1 MTLSAKYATILC
13 LLVLTCLPVFYS
25 SDTETPTS
33 AIGAIGGDP
42 LTSPDLQSEPAPTAQ
57 SGIVATNLDDVR
69 VASSSSLEPDTNHAT
84 TISPH
89 EKLQELAWLLTN
101 GDPGSQ
107 RRADDLVEEIYR
119 QGYTSLL
126 AIHDFLIRDIGF
138 GSEEIPGTDAQA
150 LRQVLIDLL
159 LRFDFPEVEQIA
171 LELLKSHPTP
181 MEIWQLGRYLEAN
194 HPGEYS
200 NSVRIA
206 AEDALL
212 HANPATE
219 IPGGFFQ
226 LLGETGNDETALLMA
241 DLPIH
246 QEVYANFALAAIPDG
261 SGISMLEQEA
271 LQLEK
276 GPPSTRSRLLIELLA
291 SQAHRSIEA
300 GEVLI
305 DMAERGLIPADTWPH
320 VMAIVA
326 GSLLITL
333 EPPLQGQLETHTIFR
348 SEGNQVIYRV
358 ARPIVDESP
367 GIADQRHYLLDRLQ
381 ALAPGYRGVFK

>member
-1 MTLSAKYATILC
+1 MTLSVKYAILLC
-13 LLVLTCLPVFYS
+13 LLVLTCLPVLFS
-25 SDTETPTS
+25 TDTETPTS
-33 AIGAIGGDP
+33 ATRATGGDP
-42 LTSPDLQSEPAPTAQ
+42 ITPPGLQAETIQ
-57 SGIVATNLDDVR
+57 SGDVATNLDDAG
-69 VASSSSLEPDTNHAT
+69 VASSSFLEPDTQHAT
-84 TISPH
+84 PTSPH
-89 EKLQELAWLLTN
+89 EQLQELAWLLTS

-107 RRADDLVEEIYR
+107 QRADDLVEAIYR

-126 AIHDFLIRDIGF
+126 AIHDFLIRDIEF
-138 GSEEIPGTDAQA
+138 GSEEIPGADEQA
-150 LRQVLIDLL
+150 LRQVLIQLL
-159 LRFDFPEVEQIA
+159 LRFDFPEVEQFA
-171 LELLKSHPTP
+171 LELLKSRPTP

-194 HPGEYS
+194 HPGEYT
-200 NSVRIA
+200 NSVRLA

-241 DLPIH
+241 DPPIH
-246 QEVYANFALAAIPDG
+246 QEVYASFALAAIPDG
-261 SGISMLEQEA
+261 SGIFILEQEA
-271 LQLEK
+271 LLLEK
-276 GPPSTRSRLLIELLA
+276 EPPTTRSRLLIEILA

-300 GEVLI
+300 AEALI
-305 DMAERGLIPADTWPH
+305 DMADRGLIPADTWPH

-358 ARPIVDESP
+358 ARPIVDENP
-367 GIADQRHYLLDRLQ
+367 DIADQRHYLLDRLQ
-381 ALAPGYRGVFK
+381 ALAPGYRGVSN